1 MPGVDPGSTIAF
13 RATLRNESQIVDN
26 YDLAVLGL
34 PEGWTTV
41 APAAAFLVPLGSGRG
56 DSEQELRIDISPPR
70 DYRSTAGIWTFEL
83 IALSRTHATVAA
95 RAIAQFEVRR
105 FHAWSV
111 EVIPTVNSG
120 RFKARYRAAVRNDGN
135 AEQDLWPIAIEDSGK
150 LRMAF
155 ARGRLTLEAGE
166 VGADTLTLKPRL
178 PKPVGRAIE
187 HRVGV
192 DVVATE
198 PEVEETPSA
207 KAKLAA
213 KAKEKGKETA
223 KGVKVSARGIA
234 LPRPRIPRPQ
244 DLLRKFKPDPNM
256 LSRLRGGPADANAP
270 LTARQIVFRQKPVI
284 PFWLI
289 ALVVLVAVA
298 GVAIYLLLP
307 RKTTVPNLVGV
318 STSFEAEKRLRAND
332 LVLTQPPEPRVK
344 ADAKPGSVIGQSPAP
359 GAKVDKDASVS
370 IVVAVGTKTVAV
382 PHLTGLTRVKA
393 DERLRRDGL
402 ELGDTQPSDAPD
414 NYVVKSQI
422 PDAELSVSRGTSVRV
437 FLKKPPPTAKQ
448 KKVAATKKKAAAK
461 KAAVAKKVAAS
472 KITVP
477 KFAGKPL
484 AAYTAALAK
493 LGLKATV
500 TTIIGKTAA
509 GTVLSTIPKPGA
521 TAKKGDAVKVRASSG
536 PEALA
541 VQTPSRIV
549 VFDPAAGK
557 QLFGLPSGA
566 TEPSYFP
573 DGSQVVFRS
582 GSRIQ
587 LAGAAAGAKPT
598 TLYSGPDDL
607 RRPTVAPDNQ
617 TIAVI
622 RVEEGDGDICFG
634 RNVPDIFQLCLP
646 DDGWDLDGRISW
658 RKDGKAVLVAG
669 HRQSNPAIFGIRMYR
684 TSVAFTNDPL
694 LWKGTTASEATTGKG
709 VLSAAFSPDGK
720 QLAAISNADTD
731 RFEVALTGADDLSF
745 EEAKSTG
752 TAGCDVAWRSDGKA
766 LATVQEDAGC
776 TQALGKVVSFAT
788 SEPKKTSPVAA
799 KGANPAYRPTG

>member
-1 MPGVDPGSTIAF
+1 MPAAPLPDPAAAAQAGDPAAPAQPDDPASPNGVSGKRRTLPTPRIPALRRTAGRRAAQTRVAATPPVAPRPALEVARRRRAPGAEPPPPPQPTPEVPAASGDASIVLAPADPVAGLGGVPGVDPGSMIAF

-95 RAIAQFEVRR
+95 RAIAQFEVRP
-105 FHAWSV
+105 FQAWSV

-135 AEQDLWPIAIEDSGK
+135 AEQDLWPVAIEDSGK

-155 ARGRLTLEAGE
+155 TRGRLTLEAGE

-192 DVVATE
+192 DVVAIE
-198 PEVEETPSA
+198 PEVEETQSA

-223 KGVKVSARGIA
+223 KGVKVSAKGIA

-289 ALVVLVAVA
+289 ALIVLIAIA

-370 IVVAVGTKTVAV
+370 IVVAVG
-382 PHLTGLTRVKA
+382 
-393 DERLRRDGL
+393 DQDGR
-402 ELGDTQPSDAPD
+402 GSAPGR
-414 NYVVKSQI
+414 
-422 PDAELSVSRGTSVRV
+422 PDARQGRR
-437 FLKKPPPTAKQ
+437 
-448 KKVAATKKKAAAK
+448 AAAPRRPRARRH
-461 KAAVAKKVAAS
+461 AA
-472 KITVP
+472 
-477 KFAGKPL
+477 
-484 AAYTAALAK
+484 
-493 LGLKATV
+493 
-500 TTIIGKTAA
+500 
-509 GTVLSTIPKPGA
+509 
-521 TAKKGDAVKVRASSG
+521 
-536 PEALA
+536 
-541 VQTPSRIV
+541 
-549 VFDPAAGK
+549 
-557 QLFGLPSGA
+557 
-566 TEPSYFP
+566 
-573 DGSQVVFRS
+573 
-582 GSRIQ
+582 
-587 LAGAAAGAKPT
+587 
-598 TLYSGPDDL
+598 L
-607 RRPTVAPDNQ
+607 RRPRQLCREEPDPGRGAVRVQGHVGAGVPEEAPADDQ
-617 TIAVI
+617 AEEGRGHEEEGGREEGGGRQEGGREQDHRAEVRRQAAR
-622 RVEEGDGDICFG
+622 RVHRRAREARPEGDGD
-634 RNVPDIFQLCLP
+634 
-646 DDGWDLDGRISW
+646 DDHRQDGRG
-658 RKDGKAVLVAG
+658 DGPVDHPEAG
-669 HRQSNPAIFGIRMYR
+669 GDGQEGRRGEGSGVERAGGAGRADAIAHRRLRPGRAASSSSACRAGRRSRR
-684 TSVAFTNDPL
+684 TSP
-694 LWKGTTASEATTGKG
+694 
-709 VLSAAFSPDGK
+709 
-720 QLAAISNADTD
+720 TD
-731 RFEVALTGADDLSF
+731 RRSSSARFEDPARGLGRGREADARCTPAPTSC
-745 EEAKSTG
+745 
-752 TAGCDVAWRSDGKA
+752 AGRRSRR
-766 LATVQEDAGC
+766 T
-776 TQALGKVVSFAT
+776 TRRS
-788 SEPKKTSPVAA
+788 
-799 KGANPAYRPTG
+799 R